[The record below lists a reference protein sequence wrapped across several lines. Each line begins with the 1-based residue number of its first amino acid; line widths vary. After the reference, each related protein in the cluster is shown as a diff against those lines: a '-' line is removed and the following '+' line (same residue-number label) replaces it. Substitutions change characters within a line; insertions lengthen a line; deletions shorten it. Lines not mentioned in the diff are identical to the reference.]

1 MIYRV
6 VLDGNDILDYSDI
19 NLSLISPVLEI
30 EINNAGSL
38 EFVMPPYHKYYDMI
52 RILTSTVEVYEDDI
66 LIWFGRP
73 ISEKIDF
80 FKQKKVYCE
89 GALSFFNDS
98 VMRPLE
104 IDGSS
109 LHSFFR
115 TLIDSHN
122 GQVAS
127 DRTFIVGNITID
139 DGTVYRKLNYESTY
153 DAIQNMCLS
162 TNDGY
167 LFIRKEN
174 GINYI
179 DWLKDMPYE
188 CNQQIEFGINL
199 LNYSSNFDASDFVT
213 CVLPIGKTDSET
225 DQPLTIASINS
236 GSDIIVS
243 EAAQTY
249 GKVTKPLSLSD
260 ISDPYELMTEGRKYL
275 ENSQF
280 NALIIECSAADLHSM
295 NKTLDLFRVGQN
307 VHCISNPH
315 LIDRDF
321 PLSKIQINLDSAAK
335 IITLGIIK
343 RRTLTRI
350 YKQESE
356 NAYQQDS
363 YTPESYDPAAIE
375 DLNGDGWEV
384 IMPDED
390 GGPVTAVRMPIK
402 ITIAKPPN
410 KTDYTPGETLDFTGI
425 SVNIWTKNKDGQE
438 VIWTNPP
445 KYLDG
450 KAPMSELSF
459 STKTAPNIS
468 EFSVMVTWKYKGK
481 SYNTTLALNSD
492 GLDTSPLIKP
502 IPHASSGSMSR
513 ISGSGHRTFFDTGT
527 GQLAYYVDGTQLGKW
542 NCIAASATSG
552 AVVRRIVYDRQGQQ
566 SNSYTH
572 NITKTFTY
580 NGKTVYYSNITTG
593 QYSQQ
598 DYQIASISPACN
610 NGSPIL
616 TDVPDS
622 SVAHAAWLMIYG

>member
-179 DWLKDMPYE
+179 DWLKDMPYG

-225 DQPLTIASINS
+225 DQPLTIASING

-260 ISDPYELMTEGRKYL
+260 ISDPYELMNEGQKYL

-307 VHCISNPH
+307 VHCVSNPH

-321 PLSKIQINLDSAAK
+321 PLSKMQINLDSAAK

-356 NAYQQDS
+356 NAYQPDS
-363 YTPESYDPAAIE
+363 YTPESYDPGVIE
-375 DLNGDGWEV
+375 DLNGDEWKV
-384 IMPDED
+384 IMPED
-390 GGPVTAVRMPIK
+390 SGDPITAIRMPIK
-402 ITIAKPPN
+402 IAIAKPPN
-410 KTDYTPGETLDFTGI
+410 KTNYTPGETIDFTGI

-459 STKTAPNIS
+459 SMKKAPS
-468 EFSVMVTWKYKGK
+468 QEGMEGFSVIVTWTYKSKKY
-481 SYNTTLALNSD
+481 STTLNLEMVSGGSFSPNVNAAGIEICHLEGGPYDRYFTTMTGTPAKAGCWYVPTGNPVYSYIIVSREANGCKIHCQD
-492 GLDTSPLIKP
+492 VRSPGYTTDLSASGPIEIEGITYYYGASYGLFTSYGGHAVSHIGPLIT
-502 IPHASSGSMSR
+502 ASSVNEAVHKLL
-513 ISGSGHRTFFDTGT
+513 SGE
-527 GQLAYYVDGTQLGKW
+527 
-542 NCIAASATSG
+542 
-552 AVVRRIVYDRQGQQ
+552 
-566 SNSYTH
+566 
-572 NITKTFTY
+572 
-580 NGKTVYYSNITTG
+580 
-593 QYSQQ
+593 
-598 DYQIASISPACN
+598 
-610 NGSPIL
+610 
-616 TDVPDS
+616 
-622 SVAHAAWLMIYG
+622 

>member
-225 DQPLTIASINS
+225 DQPLTIASING

-260 ISDPYELMTEGRKYL
+260 ISDPYELMNEGQKYL

-295 NKTLDLFRVGQN
+295 NKTLDLFRVGQS
-307 VHCISNPH
+307 VHCVSNPH

-321 PLSKIQINLDSAAK
+321 PLSKMQINLDSAAK

-356 NAYQQDS
+356 NTYQPDS
-363 YTPESYDPAAIE
+363 YTPESYDPASIE

-390 GGPVTAVRMPIK
+390 GGPVTAIRMPIK

-410 KTDYTPGETLDFTGI
+410 KTNYTPGETIDFAGI

-438 VIWTNPP
+438 DIWTNPP
-445 KYLDG
+445 RYLDG

-468 EFSVMVTWKYKGK
+468 EFSVMVTWTYKGK
-481 SYNTTLALNSD
+481 SYNTTLELH
-492 GLDTSPLIKP
+492 TVE
-502 IPHASSGSMSR
+502 ASNWTANYIMMG
-513 ISGSGHRTFFDTGT
+513 TGT
-527 GQLAYYVDGTQLGKW
+527 LGTVRNRTYIKTKAGKA
-542 NCIAASATSG
+542 IALM
-552 AVVRRIVYDRQGQQ
+552 REE
-566 SNSYTH
+566 
-572 NITKTFTY
+572 
-580 NGKTVYYSNITTG
+580 TTG
-593 QYSQQ
+593 QHWAGPLIISDKRELTECKYGGTTT
-598 DYQIASISPACN
+598 IASESDSAVI
-610 NGSPIL
+610 NGIKFYLNHYGAYQGETVSSASVPVYHGSSDGGMEAWIRGIL
-616 TDVPDS
+616 EF
-622 SVAHAAWLMIYG
+622 AHIQFN

>member
-52 RILTSTVEVYEDDI
+52 HILTSTVEVYEDDI

-236 GSDIIVS
+236 GSDIIIS

-260 ISDPYELMTEGRKYL
+260 ISDPYELMNEGQKYL

-307 VHCISNPH
+307 VHCVSNPH

-321 PLSKIQINLDSAAK
+321 PLSKMQINLDSAAK

-356 NAYQQDS
+356 NAYQPDS
-363 YTPESYDPAAIE
+363 YTPESYDPGVIE
-375 DLNGDGWEV
+375 DLNGDEWEV
-384 IMPDED
+384 IMPED
-390 GGPVTAVRMPIK
+390 SGDPITAIRMPIK

-410 KTDYTPGETLDFTGI
+410 KTNYTPGETIDFTGI
-425 SVNIWTKNKDGQE
+425 SVNIWTKNKDGQQE
-438 VIWTNPP
+438 DIWTNPP
-445 KYLDG
+445 RYLDG

-468 EFSVMVTWKYKGK
+468 EFSVMVTWTYKGK
-481 SYNTTLALNSD
+481 SYSTTLALTCTD
-492 GLDTSPLIKP
+492 
-502 IPHASSGSMSR
+502 
-513 ISGSGHRTFFDTGT
+513 ISEGWT
-527 GQLAYYVDGTQLGKW
+527 A
-542 NCIAASATSG
+542 NCIMINTGPLGRVRDRNFEKINYGKAAAFFCTNWSSQRWNGPILISDTAEYAIYKCYSSALRPSSVQYHG
-552 AVVRRIVYDRQGQQ
+552 
-566 SNSYTH
+566 
-572 NITKTFTY
+572 KTFY
-580 NGKTVYYSNITTG
+580 INASHHYANTTDYDSPRPIIDFGG
-593 QYSQQ
+593 QGSESMQ
-598 DYQIASISPACN
+598 DLFN
-610 NGSPIL
+610 
-616 TDVPDS
+616 
-622 SVAHAAWLMIYG
+622 AAVQKIQLRLI